1 MYEAISSEFAFG
13 SNTNGLVNAW
23 EGERIHED
31 SGSDD
36 LELTLGSSR
45 KR

>member
-1 MYEAISSEFAFG
+1 MSEAILSEFAFG
-13 SNTNGLVNAW
+13 QGLVKAW
-23 EGERIHED
+23 EGEMIHED

-36 LELTLGSSR
+36 LELTLGNSR